1 MLAAKIGKSLFSV
14 IAAKTISLAKDK
26 RILNPETGSCCSF
39 FFFYFFFLL
48 LHLNKTHLTK
58 AVPMHT

>member
-26 RILNPETGSCCSF
+26 LIFNLQFGNCCFSSSCFLLFFLSLSF
-39 FFFYFFFLL
+39 F
-48 LHLNKTHLTK
+48 KTYK
-58 AVPMHT
+58 

>member
-39 FFFYFFFLL
+39 FFFYFFFYYYI
-48 LHLNKTHLTK
+48 
-58 AVPMHT
+58 

>member
-26 RILNPETGSCCSF
+26 LIFNLEIGSCCSLSTF
-39 FFFYFFFLL
+39 LLL
-48 LHLNKTHLTK
+48 LHLNKTRLTK
-58 AVPMHT
+58 TVPMHT

>member
-26 RILNPETGSCCSF
+26 LIFNLQFGSYCFSSLFFFSF
-39 FFFYFFFLL
+39 F
-48 LHLNKTHLTK
+48 
-58 AVPMHT
+58 